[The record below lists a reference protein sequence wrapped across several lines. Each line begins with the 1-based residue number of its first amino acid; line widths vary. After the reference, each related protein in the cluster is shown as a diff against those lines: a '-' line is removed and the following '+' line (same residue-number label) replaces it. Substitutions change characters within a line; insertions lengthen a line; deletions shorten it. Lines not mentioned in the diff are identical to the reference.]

1 MEGGDV
7 GVLVFHLP
15 LLRFRP
21 MIFSLTVGHAFP
33 LLTCFTHV
41 HHSLPFIYNLPLC
54 RFAKHLAVALVYG
67 ADWIA
72 GAYRRL

>member
-1 MEGGDV
+1 
-7 GVLVFHLP
+7 
-15 LLRFRP
+15 